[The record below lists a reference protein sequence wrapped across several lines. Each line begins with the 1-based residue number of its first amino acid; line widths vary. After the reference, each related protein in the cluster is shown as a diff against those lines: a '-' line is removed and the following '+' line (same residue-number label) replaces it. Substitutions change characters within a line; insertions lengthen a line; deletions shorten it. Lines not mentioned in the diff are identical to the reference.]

1 MNIHEK
7 STTEL
12 DKILNQTDTIG
23 LDAYLSENTLKKHET
38 AAEQCH

>member
-12 DKILNQTDTIG
+12 DKILNQTDTSS
-23 LDAYLSENTLKKHET
+23 LDSYLSEKHIKKT
-38 AAEQCH
+38 